1 MYNADGSLKTVGK
14 GRYKG
19 GNSGGGST
27 SLGFGDGYEARCISI
42 CDQLTVAFTSV
53 APVKTRWRHVSLA
66 YDPSCGSRKVIVKS
80 SFRSRHD
87 SKENQKAQ
95 RPDSAFESGGRPAAG
110 MKSKVWQCI
119 VCFAEVFVAV

>member
-42 CDQLTVAFTSV
+42 CDQLTTHFRRACED
-53 APVKTRWRHVSLA
+53 SLEA
-66 YDPSCGSRKVIVKS
+66 R
-80 SFRSRHD
+80 F
-87 SKENQKAQ
+87 
-95 RPDSAFESGGRPAAG
+95 AG
-110 MKSKVWQCI
+110 L
-119 VCFAEVFVAV
+119 